1 MTSPAAADNADPLP
15 EFDFAFPA
23 AYNRAPVIAWSTPA
37 TSPYALATSGEITPA
52 ATITDADGNLVRVQ
66 LYSIAA
72 ATGVQTNHLD
82 ATFPASNAVTLD
94 ALRALK
100 GLTWPIDLGAQ
111 EADDQSFDLVCVATD
126 AEGRT
131 TTSTRRVILPGSSSL
146 GLGGITFTEDGY
158 SPAPRPITL
167 EATGVNATQIHW
179 AGRVIG
185 SVAPS
190 TYVTGGTTVNT
201 TVPYS
206 LRIWARASDGVN
218 HSPWQYVDVVL

>member
-1 MTSPAAADNADPLP
+1 MFGPDVNCRLTSPAAADDADPLP

-23 AYNRAPVIAWSTPA
+23 AYNRAPVIAWDTRS

-82 ATFPASNAVTLD
+82 A
-94 ALRALK
+94 LRALK
-100 GLTWPIDLGAQ
+100 GLTWPIDLGTQ

-126 AEGRT
+126 AEGRS

-190 TYVTGGTTVNT
+190 TYVTGGTSVNT

-218 HSPWQYVDVVL
+218 HSPWQYTDVVF